1 MFQYK
6 KQTNT
11 KENGNTE
18 MRGKKAIMHTENKYQ
33 NDRNLFLIS
42 KYFKCEWVKFSN
54 QKTEISNMGFFKKSM
69 IQLYFVY

>member
-1 MFQYK
+1 MSNVTHKENRYRIYTKGNEKRIKMFQYK

-42 KYFKCEWVKFSN
+42 KYFKCE
-54 QKTEISNMGFFKKSM
+54 
-69 IQLYFVY
+69 